1 MYIKKVRIDESQ
13 IDGNGVFTIENIS
26 ENEIVWMFKQG
37 YDQSLSKV
45 KFQNLPQTEKD
56 YLSRTAYL
64 SPWSKQWIFPP
75 KGDPAEYTNHS
86 SDNNLSVK
94 FDPMI
99 SPEPFF
105 IANQSISA
113 GDELTNNYHEFDE
126 ITQTQEPDW
135 AV

>member
-1 MYIKKVRIDESQ
+1 MSESK
-13 IDGNGVFTIENIS
+13 IDGKGVFAIEGIS
-26 ENEIVWMFKQG
+26 KDEIVWMFKDDF
-37 YDQSLSKV
+37 DQSLSNEE
-45 KFQNLPQTEKD
+45 FQELPQTEKD

-86 SDNNLSVK
+86 LDNSLSVK
-94 FDPMI
+94 FDRAV

-105 IANQSISA
+105 IANQNISA

-126 ITQTQEPDW
+126 ITQTQKPDW
-135 AV
+135 AA